1 MELAYI
7 KAYYG
12 RSASINQRVTVD
24 GKPGIIVADKG
35 HYLGVNFDE
44 DKPSTISNCHPT
56 WRVDYL
62 EMGTA
67 RKQTK
72 AQARY
77 QRYLEVSDQFD
88 SFLHFLQAEGDVGA
102 N

>member
-12 RSASINQRVTVD
+12 VSASINQRVTVD
-24 GKPGIIVADKG
+24 GKPGIIVADQG
-35 HYLGVNFDE
+35 HHLGVNFDE
-44 DKPSTISNCHPT
+44 DKPGTISNCHPT

-62 EMGTA
+62 EIGTA

-77 QRYLEVSDQFD
+77 QRYLEVGDQFD
-88 SFLHFLQAEGDVGA
+88 SFLHFLQANAEPSQA
-102 N
+102 